1 MKRYYFIY
9 PLLAWMAMFLLPSC
23 VREDLLH
30 EEENVIPGL
39 ETTISLKIN
48 VPDMDIATRADM
60 APGTDSKL
68 NSLWVGIF
76 SATSGECTYAGFV
89 NTLPS
94 DVHGTSN
101 FLELTLNTK
110 SGSSYIVAVGNP
122 EGNYGYQYD
131 SSNETVSR
139 TELKNLLPAET
150 GDAINFGGEGKDFTW
165 NSFKNIAIRQL
176 DVEDV
181 STPYG
186 NLVMSGVY
194 YGNTSDHT
202 NGSTPPNYNPTP
214 EDWENANETP
224 VVIPVLSG
232 TEAISLPGAIHL
244 RRLISH
250 VKFQISPVRYTGPD
264 ESKSGL
270 TIVEIIPQS
279 YKIVNIPYTSWL
291 YERKSLGENNQPIGS
306 ANSGDVIRLN
316 NSTTFNY
323 GDGPTA
329 LKPNYRTSA
338 SFNSQYFTKINDSF
352 EFDFWMLE
360 NKRWALSSLNGEY
373 DRREAEF
380 KDLEEKN
387 GESLNRNSGV
397 YTALCESRET
407 ETMNNCATFVE
418 LRCQVVYTK
427 EGLSAINPP
436 NSEDIEYRTAD
447 AVYTIHLGGINNNWD
462 DFSHRRNH
470 QYTYH
475 VTVMDVNTIIVE
487 AEENKEPRPG
497 IEGIVTDVMNGPI
510 DLDAHYGWFNI
521 KLSNLQRTGGTDQD
535 GNSKNVFPFYIKVY
549 DENNEPVYID
559 QTTYKD
565 FPEYYWN
572 WIEFRP
578 TTGPDVLAA
587 YKPYYVKDDKGNDT
601 KERYREN
608 DELTTFR
615 LNEIAD
621 INTYPGNNGSTNK
634 DETTEQWYTVFV
646 NEYVY
651 ETTTNEEKNNWV
663 KYVNKFPRMCWLN
676 TDGVSSKD
684 KESTHIKSQYV
695 IRQSSIQTFYDIP
708 AGHDI
713 ENEPL
718 DAIGLEHV
726 NEVWGFNLRWDLNN
740 NTVNVANNNGRHNT
754 WLYLKSGATRGD
766 QWENYYDP
774 YKLQEIEGIRGDAYQ
789 KDLYVDLSKGP
800 YYLPSIF
807 TYPYREQPQDYNR
820 GRHNINYSNYLKILD
835 ACMNRNRD
843 NNGNGKI
850 DLEELRWYV
859 PASSEILDIVLGRN
873 SLEDPLMDYSKNNA
887 LNSIDGTGVYQ
898 KHHANTRFHYAT
910 SNNRVLWAEEG
921 VTINPESDNIND
933 GWNLPPQQIRCA
945 RALGTDLSTDQT
957 GDLSPAFSTE
967 KDENGYVV
975 RIFPTYYEK
984 KNMRP
989 YTDRPLEPHQETSEL
1004 NRLCFDGFEFRKE
1017 LIEFEP
1023 DGDWENGP
1031 GFHYHAKD
1039 NQSLNQYNNNRH
1051 RKKYQWHDIDYMY
1064 GDYNQWQ
1071 GQYIGQCWINLYR
1084 LQDTNSDFTEFVE
1097 QHDDIL
1103 QEASRRCQK
1112 EFGSTW
1118 RIPNMKEAALI
1129 KVVLENNNIYK
1140 TDRSYSLT
1148 ASPRPYEKETINGYD
1163 IGSFLTGT
1171 YREYGITGNES
1182 RRDKS
1187 GYYTSIYYPENPT
1200 VDDRDARNH
1209 LLGRIHC
1216 VSTGDR
1222 QHYYIRCVRD
1232 LSSLSD
1238 Y

>member
-1 MKRYYFIY
+1 MKRHYFIY

-30 EEENVIPGL
+30 DEENVIPGL

-101 FLELTLNTK
+101 FLELTINTK

-131 SSNETVSR
+131 PSNETVSR
-139 TELKNLLPAET
+139 TELKNLFPAET
-150 GDAINFGGEGKDFTW
+150 GKAKNFGGEGKDFTW

-214 EDWENANETP
+214 EDWEIANETP

-250 VKFQISPVRYTGPD
+250 VKFQISPVQYTGPD
-264 ESKSGL
+264 ASKSGQ

-291 YERKSLGENNQPIGS
+291 HERKSLGENNQPIGS

-360 NKRWALSSLNGEY
+360 NKRWALSSLNREY

-380 KDLEEKN
+380 KVLEEKN
-387 GESLNRNSGV
+387 GELLNRNSGV
-397 YTALCESRET
+397 YTALCESREK

-418 LRCQVVYTK
+418 LRCQVVYTN

-436 NSEDIEYRTAD
+436 NSEDNIVYRTAD

-559 QTTYKD
+559 QTTYED

-578 TTGPDVLAA
+578 TTGRDVLAA
-587 YKPYYVKDDKGNDT
+587 YKPYYVKDDTGNDT
-601 KERYREN
+601 KVRYTEN
-608 DELTTFR
+608 GKLTTFR
-615 LNEIAD
+615 LNEIANIED
-621 INTYPGNNGSTNK
+621 YPGNNGSTNK
-634 DETTEQWYTVFV
+634 NETTEQWYTVFV

-713 ENEPL
+713 EKEPL

-873 SLEDPLMDYSKNNA
+873 SEDSPLMDYVQNYA
-887 LNSIDGTGVYQ
+887 LDSPNSGLNQ
-898 KHHANTRFHYAT
+898 KHHGNTRFHFAT

-933 GWNLPPQQIRCA
+933 DWNLPPQQVRCV
-945 RALGTDLSTDQT
+945 RALGTQLFTDSS
-957 GDLSPAFSTE
+957 GDLSPAFTTDDPQ
-967 KDENGYVV
+967 KPTKIY
-975 RIFPTYYEK
+975 PTYYEK
-984 KNMRP
+984 KNKRAASP
-989 YTDRPLEPHQETSEL
+989 SALRPHQELSEL
-1004 NRLCFDGFEFRKE
+1004 NKICTDGFEFDPVLYNFGRDGWQDADYNDSRIPLYVLPYSSRDWANNTIFDKNRFISDHDAI
-1017 LIEFEP
+1017 LIEASSRCQTMH
-1023 DGDWENGP
+1023 DGDP
-1031 GFHYHAKD
+1031 A
-1039 NQSLNQYNNNRH
+1039 
-1051 RKKYQWHDIDYMY
+1051 
-1064 GDYNQWQ
+1064 
-1071 GQYIGQCWINLYR
+1071 
-1084 LQDTNSDFTEFVE
+1084 
-1097 QHDDIL
+1097 
-1103 QEASRRCQK
+1103 
-1112 EFGSTW
+1112 W

-1129 KVVLENNNIYK
+1129 KVALENAGLYKNIHSNDG
-1140 TDRSYSLT
+1140 TRDRAYIKDGFFKDEKY
-1148 ASPRPYEKETINGYD
+1148 YE
-1163 IGSFLTGT
+1163 IGSFLTCT
-1171 YREYGITGNES
+1171 YRQFGLDERES
-1182 RRDKS
+1182 QGS
-1187 GYYTSIYYPENPT
+1187 PTGYYTSIYYPEQPT
-1200 VDDRDARNH
+1200 DDDKNAAGN

-1216 VSTGDR
+1216 VTSSNT
-1222 QHYYIRCVRD
+1222 QHYYIRCVKD
-1232 LSSLSD
+1232 LSSD
-1238 Y
+1238 ND

>member
-9 PLLAWMAMFLLPSC
+9 PLLAWMTMFLLPSC

-30 EEENVIPGL
+30 DEENVISGL

-76 SATSGECTYAGFV
+76 SATSGECTYAKMYTTGLPQNEHGNFV
-89 NTLPS
+89 
-94 DVHGTSN
+94 
-101 FLELTLNTK
+101 ELNKIETK

-150 GDAINFGGEGKDFTW
+150 GKAKNFGGEGKDFTW

-194 YGNTSDHT
+194 YGNTSNHT

-214 EDWENANETP
+214 EDWEIANETP

-264 ESKSGL
+264 VSKSGR

-291 YERKSLGENNQPIGS
+291 HERKSLGENNQPIGS
-306 ANSGDVIRLN
+306 ANSGDVIRL

-360 NKRWALSSLNGEY
+360 NKRWALSSLNGY

-380 KDLEEKN
+380 KDPDD
-387 GESLNRNSGV
+387 ESLNRNSGV
-397 YTALCESRET
+397 YTALCESRE

-436 NSEDIEYRTAD
+436 NSRDIEYRTAD
-447 AVYTIHLGGINNNWD
+447 AVYTIHLGGINKNWD

-487 AEENKEPRPG
+487 AEEDKEPRPG

-549 DENNEPVYID
+549 DENNEPIYID

-587 YKPYYVKDDKGNDT
+587 YKPYYVKDDKGNDNDT

-608 DELTTFR
+608 GKLTTFR
-615 LNEIAD
+615 LNEIANIED
-621 INTYPGNNGSTNK
+621 YPGNNGSTNK
-634 DETTEQWYTVFV
+634 NETTEQWYTVFV

-708 AGHDI
+708 AGHNI
-713 ENEPL
+713 EEESL
-718 DAIGLEHV
+718 DALGLEHV
-726 NEVWGFNLRWDLNN
+726 NEVWGFNLRWDDAPLKYNGHEIR
-740 NTVNVANNNGRHNT
+740 NNNGRHNV
-754 WLYLKSGATRGD
+754 WLSITNGQDIKHTDKSWNTF
-766 QWENYYDP
+766 YT
-774 YKLQEIEGIRGDAYQ
+774 LQLQKIEGVNTDSYQ
-789 KDLYVDLSKGP
+789 DGLYKDLKNDKDEP
-800 YYLPSIF
+800 YYV
-807 TYPYREQPQDYNR
+807 PQMVRKNNR
-820 GRHNINYSNYLKILD
+820 YEDPRYINHNINKQYYIRILD

-843 NNGNGKI
+843 NNGNGTI
-850 DLEELRWYV
+850 DLDEIRWYV

-873 SLEDPLMDYSKNNA
+873 SEDSPLMDYVQNYA
-887 LNSIDGTGVYQ
+887 LDSPTTNLGQ
-898 KHHANTRFHYAT
+898 KHHANTRFHFAT

-933 GWNLPPQQIRCA
+933 NWNLPPQQVRCV
-945 RALGTDLSTDQT
+945 RALGTDLFTDSSS
-957 GDLSPAFSTE
+957 DLSPAFTTDDPQ
-967 KDENGYVV
+967 KPTKIY
-975 RIFPTYYEK
+975 PTYFEK
-984 KNMRP
+984 KNKRAASP
-989 YTDRPLEPHQETSEL
+989 SALRPHQEVSEL
-1004 NRLCFDGFEFRKE
+1004 NKICTDGFEFD
-1017 LIEFEP
+1017 P
-1023 DGDWENGP
+1023 V
-1031 GFHYHAKD
+1031 
-1039 NQSLNQYNNNRH
+1039 
-1051 RKKYQWHDIDYMY
+1051 
-1064 GDYNQWQ
+1064 
-1071 GQYIGQCWINLYR
+1071 LY
-1084 LQDTNSDFTEFVE
+1084 EFVRRWKDADDNHKE
-1097 QHDDIL
+1097 IPLYVLPYFQNNGTFDKNQFINEHDAVL
-1103 QEASRRCQK
+1103 MEASSRCQAMHD
-1112 EFGSTW
+1112 SDPAW

-1129 KVVLENNNIYK
+1129 KVALENAGLYK
-1140 TDRSYSLT
+1140 NTHRNDGTRDRAYIKDKF
-1148 ASPRPYEKETINGYD
+1148 YKDDVVYD
-1163 IGSFLTGT
+1163 IGSFLTCT
-1171 YREYGITGNES
+1171 YRQFGLDERES
-1182 RRDKS
+1182 QGS
-1187 GYYTSIYYPENPT
+1187 PTGYYTSIYYPEQPT
-1200 VDDRDARNH
+1200 DDDKNAAGE

-1216 VSTGDR
+1216 VTSSNT
-1222 QHYYIRCVRD
+1222 QHYYIRCVKD
-1232 LSSLSD
+1232 LSSD
-1238 Y
+1238 ND